1 MKKLAIFFPG
11 IGYNKDKPLLYYSA
25 KLAKSLGYEIIHIEY
40 FDLPADGKSDA
51 ALMEKAAK
59 IAFTQAEEQLK
70 NVNFEEYDRVLFIGK
85 SIGTIILAAYVCY
98 HKINAGQIW
107 YTPVVPTF
115 QFGSKNVLAFIGDA
129 DPWADIADIKEKAK
143 SPEVELS
150 VYEDCNHS
158 LETGVVDRDISTLS
172 DVMRRTEEFMK

>member
-25 KLAKSLGYEIIHIEY
+25 KLAKALGYEIIHIDYHE
-40 FDLPADGKSDA
+40 LPANGKSDA

-59 IAFTQAEEQLK
+59 IAYTRAEEQLK
-70 NVNFEEYDRVLFIGK
+70 EVNFAEYDKVLFIGK
-85 SIGTIILAAYVCY
+85 SIGTIVLAAYVCN
-98 HKINAGQIW
+98 HKVNAGQIW

-129 DPWADIADIKEKAK
+129 DPWTDIADIKEKVKA
-143 SPEVELS
+143 PEIALS
-150 VYEDCNHS
+150 IYEGCNHS
-158 LETGVVDRDISTLS
+158 LETGEVDRDISTLS
-172 DVMRRTEEFMK
+172 DVMRRTEDFMK